1 MKPDLFTYIDYRS
14 FLKDEFAFIKSK
26 SRRLSYRIFAKQAG
40 FTSPNFLQMI
50 IQGKRNLNSTHTIGA
65 AKAFNLNKQETEFFQ
80 NLVGY
85 NQARS
90 LDEKNLFYQKILR
103 TKRYGAI
110 KAIEKNQYE
119 YFSHWYIPA
128 VRELLTHKNF
138 NLDNA
143 WIAERIFPRITG
155 AQVENAK
162 NLLQSLKLIHWDPA
176 LKRWQLRDMVISTE
190 SETLNLAVHNYHQ
203 DAIQLAK
210 DSVKAFSPEERDIR
224 SVTLGLSAAA
234 FLELK
239 SRMEAFWKEL
249 LEFAGTQREAD
260 AVHQVNL
267 QLFPLTKESKS

>member
-103 TKRYGAI
+103 TK
-110 KAIEKNQYE
+110 
-119 YFSHWYIPA
+119 
-128 VRELLTHKNF
+128 
-138 NLDNA
+138 
-143 WIAERIFPRITG
+143 
-155 AQVENAK
+155 
-162 NLLQSLKLIHWDPA
+162 
-176 LKRWQLRDMVISTE
+176 
-190 SETLNLAVHNYHQ
+190 
-203 DAIQLAK
+203 
-210 DSVKAFSPEERDIR
+210 
-224 SVTLGLSAAA
+224 
-234 FLELK
+234 
-239 SRMEAFWKEL
+239 
-249 LEFAGTQREAD
+249 
-260 AVHQVNL
+260 
-267 QLFPLTKESKS
+267 